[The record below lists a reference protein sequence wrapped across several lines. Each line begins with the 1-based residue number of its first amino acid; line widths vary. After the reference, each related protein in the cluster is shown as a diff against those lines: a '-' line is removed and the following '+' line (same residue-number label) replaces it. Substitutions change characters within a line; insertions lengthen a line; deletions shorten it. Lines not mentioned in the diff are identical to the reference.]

1 MKSIFS
7 KIVILCCVIL
17 VVSCT
22 KDDDIFGPQLPIEV
36 IDESLSINST
46 MGIKLQTPFVI
57 DEVAMNV
64 KTEIAGKY
72 TIRIFDIA
80 NRVVSRE
87 EVVVN
92 EGDNLLKV
100 YTSALPSSAYRIAF
114 FDNTGKQVGITDF
127 NKIN

>member
-1 MKSIFS
+1 MKNLLS
-7 KIVILCCVIL
+7 KTIILCCVIFTTSCNKDEIFEPQPPIQ
-17 VVSCT
+17 VVD
-22 KDDDIFGPQLPIEV
+22 KN
-36 IDESLSINST
+36 LSINSS

-57 DEVAMNV
+57 DEVTMNV
-64 KTEIAGKY
+64 KTETAGTY
-72 TIRIFDIA
+72 TIRILDIS
-80 NRVVSRE
+80 NRVVSKE

-114 FDNTGKQVGITDF
+114 FDKTGKQVGITDF

>member
-1 MKSIFS
+1 MKNLLS
-7 KIVILCCVIL
+7 KIVILCCVVFVTSCNKDEIFEPQPPIQ
-17 VVSCT
+17 VV
-22 KDDDIFGPQLPIEV
+22 
-36 IDESLSINST
+36 DENLSINSS

-57 DEVAMNV
+57 DEVTMNV
-64 KTEIAGKY
+64 KTETAGTY
-72 TIRIFDIA
+72 TIRILDIS
-80 NRVVSRE
+80 NRVVSKE

-114 FDNTGKQVGITDF
+114 FDKTGKQVGITDF